1 MKKLL
6 IGLLSIIAITSFA
19 AVNNGWPTDFDWNS
33 QDVTK
38 IDNWIKYQQEAG
50 HKSRLILA
58 LSIKDL
64 VGKSSETITYAE
76 FKEIILK
83 NTQTVTKNAKN
94 TKNMFTSRAAMI
106 ARGVVRFQDF
116 LPMIIV
122 DPDFEKSSYV
132 MTNLI
137 TRPIRTTSMSGKFDG
152 TYLLDAVSWRKV
164 TFEKYI
170 YIFQNDP
177 VILKTVIDRYEK
189 EQLKFTK
196 EQIKSDMELMK
207 RVVYPKLDKN
217 EKLKPI
223 AVKIELILKSI
234 Q

>member
-6 IGLLSIIAITSFA
+6 ISLLSIIAITSFA
-19 AVNNGWPTDFDWNS
+19 AGGNGWPADFDWNS
-33 QDVTK
+33 QDTTK
-38 IDNWIKYQQEAG
+38 IDNWIKYQQDAG
-50 HKSRLILA
+50 QKSRLILA

-64 VGKSSETITYAE
+64 AGKSSETITYVE

-83 NTQTVTKNAKN
+83 NTQSVTKNAKN
-94 TKNMFTSRAAMI
+94 TKNLFTSRAAMI

-122 DPDFEKSSYV
+122 DPDFESSSYV
-132 MTNLI
+132 MANLI
-137 TRPIRTTSMSGKFDG
+137 TKPIRSTSNGKFDG
-152 TYLLDAVSWRKV
+152 TYLLDAVSWRKI

-170 YIFQNDP
+170 VIFQNDP
-177 VILKTVIDRYEK
+177 VILKAVIDRYEK
-189 EQLKFTK
+189 DQLKFTK

-207 RVVYPKLDKN
+207 RVIYPKLDKN

-223 AVKIELILKSI
+223 AVKIELILKSV